1 MEIAP
6 LITRAVL
13 TVEESDTLQDAA
25 EWMME
30 RGVGSAV
37 VLREGKPTGIVTDRD
52 TLRIV
57 AQGVDGSAVTVG
69 DCLTRK
75 LVTATPTM
83 EVLDAA
89 RIMREKGFRH
99 LVVVNEAGALEG
111 LFSMRDLVV
120 GLLQERDTAPRAGG
134 AGADGTGSA
143 TE

>member
-1 MEIAP
+1 MEIGP

-13 TVEESDTLQDAA
+13 TVEESDTVRDAA

-37 VLREGKPTGIVTDRD
+37 VLSEGKPSGIITDRD

-57 AQGVDGSAVTVG
+57 AQGADGTAITVG

-75 LVTATPTM
+75 LVTATPDM
-83 EVLDAA
+83 KVLEAA

-99 LVVVNEAGALEG
+99 LVVVDDAGALAG

-120 GLLQERDTAPRAGG
+120 GLLQERDTLTRQAP
-134 AGADGTGSA
+134 GADGPAPA

>member
-1 MEIAP
+1 MEIGP

-13 TVEESDTLQDAA
+13 TVEETDSIRDAA

-37 VLREGKPTGIVTDRD
+37 VLNEGKPSGIVTDRD

-57 AQGVDGSAVTVG
+57 AQGGDGNTITVR

-75 LVTATPTM
+75 LITATPEM

-99 LVVVNEAGALEG
+99 LVVVDQTGELAG

-120 GLLQERDTAPRAGG
+120 GLLQERNTTPPRQAVGAESTA
-134 AGADGTGSA
+134 SA

>member
-13 TVEESDTLQDAA
+13 TVEESDSLRDAA

-37 VLREGKPTGIVTDRD
+37 VINDGKPTGIITDRD

-75 LVTATPTM
+75 LITATPSM

-99 LVVVNEAGALEG
+99 LVVINDKGALEG
-111 LFSMRDLVV
+111 LFSMRDLIV
-120 GLLQERDTAPRAGG
+120 GLLQERNASSQAAVVGAEVAP
-134 AGADGTGSA
+134 GT
-143 TE
+143 

>member
-1 MEIAP
+1 MEIGP

-13 TVEESDTLQDAA
+13 TVEESDTVQDAA

-37 VLREGKPTGIVTDRD
+37 VVNDGKPSGIITDRD

-57 AQGVDGSAVTVG
+57 AQGVDGSATTVG
-69 DCLTRK
+69 ACLTRK
-75 LVTATPTM
+75 LVVAKPSM
-83 EVLDAA
+83 EVLEAA

-99 LVVVNEAGALEG
+99 LVVVNDRGTLEG

-120 GLLQERDTAPRAGG
+120 ALLQERNVSQQGAVVGAETSAP
-134 AGADGTGSA
+134 T
-143 TE
+143 T

>member
-1 MEIAP
+1 MEIGP

-13 TVEESDTLQDAA
+13 TVEESDSLQDAA

-37 VLREGKPTGIVTDRD
+37 VVNDGKPSGIITDRD

-57 AQGVDGSAVTVG
+57 AQGADGATITVG
-69 DCLTRK
+69 SCLTRK
-75 LVTATPTM
+75 LVTATPSM
-83 EVLDAA
+83 KVLEAA

-99 LVVVNEAGALEG
+99 LVVVDEGGSLEG

-120 GLLQERDTAPRAGG
+120 GLLQERHASLQGSVVGAETAGP
-134 AGADGTGSA
+134 A
-143 TE
+143 TS

>member
-1 MEIAP
+1 MEIGP

-13 TVEESDTLQDAA
+13 TVEESDTVRDAA

-37 VLREGKPTGIVTDRD
+37 VLSEGKPSGIITDRD

-57 AQGVDGSAVTVG
+57 AQGADGNAITVG

-75 LVTATPTM
+75 LVTATPDM
-83 EVLDAA
+83 KVLEAA

-99 LVVVNEAGALEG
+99 LVVVDDAGALAG

-120 GLLQERDTAPRAGG
+120 GLLQERDTLTRQAP
-134 AGADGTGSA
+134 GADGPAPA